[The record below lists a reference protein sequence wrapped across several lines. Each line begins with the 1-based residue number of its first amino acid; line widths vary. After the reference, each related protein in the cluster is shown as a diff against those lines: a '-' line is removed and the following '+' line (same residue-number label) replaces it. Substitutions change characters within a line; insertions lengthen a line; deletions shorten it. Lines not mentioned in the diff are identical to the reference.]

1 MNKKILI
8 IDNFD
13 SFTYNL
19 YQLLYSTSD
28 SELKVV
34 RNNELTNEEILL
46 ADAVVISPGPGLP
59 KETNNLAILKEQI
72 ILQKPVLGVCLGH
85 QLLAEYFGAEL
96 VNLSKVYHGVAR
108 NTKIIGADNVM
119 YKDFSDS
126 FEAGSYHSWTVNKE
140 TDIPG
145 LLINARD
152 INNEIMSFRHSELPV
167 WGVQY
172 HPESI
177 LTPKGKQLVLNWFN
191 YLTSNCW

>member
-34 RNNELTNEEILL
+34 RNNELTYEQILL

-59 KETNNLAILKEQI
+59 KETNNLFALKEQML
-72 ILQKPVLGVCLGH
+72 LQKPVLGVCLGH
-85 QLLAEYFGAEL
+85 QLIAEHFGAEL
-96 VNLSKVYHGVAR
+96 VNLPKVYHGIAR
-108 NTKIIGADNVM
+108 NTRIISANSMM
-119 YKDFSDS
+119 YKDFDNN

-140 TDIPG
+140 TDIPE
-145 LLINARD
+145 LVINARD
-152 INNEIMSFRHSELPV
+152 VNNEIMSFMHRELPV

-177 LTPKGKQLVLNWFN
+177 LTPMGNQLVKNWFN
-191 YLTSNCW
+191 YLTRHCW

>member
-152 INNEIMSFRHSELPV
+152 INNEIMSFRHSKLPV

>member
-108 NTKIIGADNVM
+108 NTKIIVADNVM

>member
-34 RNNELTNEEILL
+34 RNNELTYEQILL

-59 KETNNLAILKEQI
+59 KETNNLFALKEQI
-72 ILQKPVLGVCLGH
+72 LLQKPVLGVCLGH
-85 QLLAEYFGAEL
+85 QLIAEYFGAEL
-96 VNLSKVYHGVAR
+96 VNLPKVYHGIAR
-108 NTKIIGADNVM
+108 NTRIIGANNMM
-119 YKDFSDS
+119 YKGFDNN
-126 FEAGSYHSWTVNKE
+126 FEAGSYHSWTVNKA
-140 TDIPG
+140 TDIPE
-145 LLINARD
+145 LVINARD
-152 INNEIMSFRHSELPV
+152 INNEIMSFMHRELPV

-177 LTPKGKQLVLNWFN
+177 LTPMGNQLVKNWFN
-191 YLTSNCW
+191 YLTRHCW

>member
-28 SELKVV
+28 AELEVV
-34 RNNELTNEEILL
+34 RNNELTIEKILL

-59 KETNNLAILKEQI
+59 KETNNLATLKEQI
-72 ILQKPVLGVCLGH
+72 ILHKPVLGVCLGH
-85 QLLAEYFGAEL
+85 QLIAEHFGAEL

-108 NTKIIGADNVM
+108 KTTIIEVDNAM
-119 YKDFSDS
+119 YKDFDNS
-126 FEAGSYHSWTVNKE
+126 FEAGSYHSWTVNKDI
-140 TDIPG
+140 DIPD

-152 INNEIMSFRHSELPV
+152 INNEIMSFRHRELPV

-177 LTPKGKQLVLNWFN
+177 LTPMGKQLVKNWFN
-191 YLTSNCW
+191 YLTNHCW